1 MPVALPPP
9 PEEKEQQQ
17 QQQPAADAIQLQ
29 PLESGLFASL
39 YLLRAS
45 RLSGV
50 VPNQARRVKGIE
62 RRPYNEG
69 ETHAASPH
77 DRAATPT
84 GGGVL
89 SSLLASAANAQG
101 AVLRAHH
108 RPPSSLSGGGRGGSG
123 SGGQGKPGEDF
134 TRSNFISGYELS
146 EPCSK
151 SVFDFDIFHFYLLPD
166 NKLDYV
172 DTSCCSRNLIC
183 GESYY
188 RVCVV
193 HTVPLVLKL
202 QKDDHTDACPVFSE
216 NFRWG
221 RHQDAHEFLRCL
233 LDKLDEA
240 SVPPRSPSSER
251 PSSIVTQ
258 VFGGQLKSQ
267 LHCPECNYCS
277 DRLEPFLDLNLEVI
291 PMATVMDALKSFTK
305 IEVFENYGCD
315 GCKSRVNLEKQ
326 LKVEQA
332 PEVLVIQLKRFQ
344 NFGSH
349 ITKIEDCMM
358 YQEELDLNPF
368 MSSPDNKPQKYDL
381 YGVVQHEGAPSNG
394 HYVCYIRSSR
404 TNWFH
409 FNDSKVMKINDVM
422 ALESEAYLLFYAKQG
437 SSPWF
442 STLLKRKNN
451 VSGDT
456 EEGGY
461 SSSSSEDDYYPE
473 GLSWH
478 NDGDKTRSA
487 TKEETDLQLRQ
498 IISMQKEKCGEREI
512 EEKAKAEGD
521 SSIQTTC
528 PESLSWRKDAD
539 VKGSDDSPAGPL
551 LGPAGSH
558 SDNIAKGKR
567 TYKAIVQ
574 EETTPDELLQ
584 HLKEMVPSIFAK
596 ALEGMH
602 TSLALSEALKREHV
616 VEMHNDDDDKT
627 RSVRKRK
634 WEWDN
639 NLKVVEEEEEEEE
652 EDDDDDD
659 VEEEPYYY
667 VYSD

>member
-1 MPVALPPP
+1 MDGDSMPVALPPP

-29 PLESGLFASL
+29 PLESDLGQAVKENREKTSQGQISSQDTNFLNHAQRGSFADEDIKI
-39 YLLRAS
+39 LLKC
-45 RLSGV
+45 
-50 VPNQARRVKGIE
+50 ARQLN
-62 RRPYNEG
+62 PM
-69 ETHAASPH
+69 
-77 DRAATPT
+77 
-84 GGGVL
+84 
-89 SSLLASAANAQG
+89 
-101 AVLRAHH
+101 
-108 RPPSSLSGGGRGGSG
+108 
-123 SGGQGKPGEDF
+123 
-134 TRSNFISGYELS
+134 
-146 EPCSK
+146 
-151 SVFDFDIFHFYLLPD
+151 
-166 NKLDYV
+166 LDYV

-188 RVCVV
+188 RVGAALSNPEGWTCFVNCILQCVV

-202 QKDDHTDACPVFSE
+202 QKDDHTDACPGASGKFCCYCSLKFHADEVISLSGAVLYPKKFVEHLKLFSE

-315 GCKSRVNLEKQ
+315 GCRSRVNMEKQ

-368 MSSPDNKPQKYDL
+368 MSSADNKPQKYDL
-381 YGVVQHEGAPSNG
+381 YGVVEHEGAPSNG

-461 SSSSSEDDYYPE
+461 SSNSSEDDYYPE

-528 PESLSWRKDAD
+528 PESLSWRKEAD

-652 EDDDDDD
+652 EDDD

>member
-9 PEEKEQQQ
+9 PEEEKEQQ
-17 QQQPAADAIQLQ
+17 QQQPAADAIPLQ
-29 PLESGLFASL
+29 PLESGVFRSL
-39 YLLRAS
+39 HLPRAS
-45 RLSGV
+45 RC
-50 VPNQARRVKGIE
+50 ARVKGSE

-69 ETHAASPH
+69 RRSL
-77 DRAATPT
+77 RALMTAPRPR
-84 GGGVL
+84 
-89 SSLLASAANAQG
+89 SAYPG
-101 AVLRAHH
+101 AVLRARH
-108 RPPSSLSGGGRGGSG
+108 RPPSSLSGGGSGGSG
-123 SGGQGKPGEDF
+123 SGGQGKQEEDF
-134 TRSNFISGYELS
+134 TKSKFISGYELS

-151 SVFDFDIFHFYLLPD
+151 SLFDFDIFHFYLLPD

-233 LDKLDEA
+233 LDKLDED
-240 SVPPRSPSSER
+240 SVPPRSPSCEK

-315 GCKSRVNLEKQ
+315 GCKSRVNMEKQ

-358 YQEELDLNPF
+358 YHEELDLNPF

-381 YGVVQHEGAPSNG
+381 YGVVEHEGAPSNG

-442 STLLKRKNN
+442 STLLKRKNY

-528 PESLSWRKDAD
+528 PESLSWRKGAD

-551 LGPAGSH
+551 LGPVGSNSH
-558 SDNIAKGKR
+558 SIAKGKCID
-567 TYKAIVQ
+567 KAIVQ
-574 EETTPDELLQ
+574 EEATATPDELLQ
-584 HLKEMVPSIFAK
+584 HLKEKVPSIFAK
-596 ALEGMH
+596 AFEHMH
-602 TSLALSEALKREHV
+602 MSLALSEASKREHV
-616 VEMHNDDDDKT
+616 AEMHNDDDDKT
-627 RSVRKRK
+627 RSARKRK

-639 NLKVVEEEEEEEE
+639 NLEEEEEEEE